1 MNRFAMTALVAAALG
16 AVTAPAAVLAQR
28 AATPTAPVTV
38 EAPADQAAP
47 PAGEMK
53 GPGEM
58 RGPGRDQMQ
67 MRHRGM
73 GRGMDIA
80 ARLAATET
88 YIGITPDQQE
98 SWGAYSQA
106 VIAFFEPGPDAPD
119 PAADP
124 ASDAEAGDAP
134 AGEAEAGDAD
144 QSQRLLGPE
153 RFARATLER
162 AGKAEAVIEAAT
174 ALRAELTPDQL
185 DRLLKSEPG
194 FDRGRRGRHGH
205 HHGGERGPRAG
216 GWDMPAPPAR

>member
-16 AVTAPAAVLAQR
+16 AVTAPAAVQAQR
-28 AATPTAPVTV
+28 AAAPIASVTA
-38 EAPADQAAP
+38 EAPADQTAP
-47 PAGEMK
+47 PAGDMK
-53 GPGEM
+53 GPDDM
-58 RGPGRDQMQ
+58 RGPGRDHMQ

-73 GRGMDIA
+73 DRGMDIA

-88 YIGITPDQQE
+88 YIGITPDQQD
-98 SWGAYSQA
+98 SWRAYSQA
-106 VIAFFEPGPDAPD
+106 VIAFIEPGPEARD
-119 PAADP
+119 PATGP
-124 ASDAEAGDAP
+124 ASDVETGDA
-134 AGEAEAGDAD
+134 AADESEAGDAD

-162 AGKAEAVIEAAT
+162 AGKAQAVIDAAT

-194 FDRGRRGRHGH
+194 FDRGRRGGHGH
-205 HHGGERGPRAG
+205 KHGGERGPRTG